1 MAVGKR
7 RKFLIS
13 TKGGFMISE
22 RNKKPRRMFRRP
34 SGRTII
40 ILIAILIPLAII
52 ASYVDFPATIAFVQH
67 YFAPHNN
74 FTYHGHTNYV
84 GGVAWSPDG
93 KRIASASGD
102 DTVQVWD
109 AFTGGH
115 VLTYRGHSSDVV
127 TVAWSPDGKYLASGS
142 VDTTVQVWNAT
153 TGQHIFTYRGHTDTV
168 FAVAWSPD
176 GKRVASASNDG
187 TVQEWEAS
195 TGKRIVTYS
204 SQTTAKGVPAPWNT
218 VAWSPDGKR
227 IAVGGNGDVQIWNAA
242 TGGNVAYYGYHGGTV
257 HEVAWSADGKYIASA
272 TSNIV
277 QLWDI
282 ATGKNVYTYYGH
294 SAEVFAVAWSPNGKR
309 VASGDGDGL
318 VLVWDALSGG
328 HTYTYRGH
336 ADYYPGHNTSGTNAA
351 INSVAWSPD
360 GKHIAS
366 ASSDS
371 TVQVWQPL

>member
-1 MAVGKR
+1 
-7 RKFLIS
+7 
-13 TKGGFMISE
+13 MISE
-22 RNKKPRRMFRRP
+22 RNKKPRRIFRRP

-40 ILIAILIPLAII
+40 ILIVILIPLAII
-52 ASYVDFPATIAFVQH
+52 ASYIDFPATIAFVQH

-153 TGQHIFTYRGHTDTV
+153 TGQHIFTYRGHRDTV

-204 SQTTAKGVPAPWNT
+204 SQITAKGFPAPWNT

-227 IAVGGNGDVQIWNAA
+227 IAVGGMAMYKYGMLLPVGTLPTMA
-242 TGGNVAYYGYHGGTV
+242 TMVVLFTRWPGQPMGNISPAPRVILYSYGILPREKMSIRIMVIAVRYLPWRGHLM
-257 HEVAWSADGKYIASA
+257 ASA
-272 TSNIV
+272 
-277 QLWDI
+277 LPL
-282 ATGKNVYTYYGH
+282 ATAMVSCWYGM
-294 SAEVFAVAWSPNGKR
+294 
-309 VASGDGDGL
+309 L
-318 VLVWDALSGG
+318 
-328 HTYTYRGH
+328 
-336 ADYYPGHNTSGTNAA
+336 
-351 INSVAWSPD
+351 
-360 GKHIAS
+360 
-366 ASSDS
+366 
-371 TVQVWQPL
+371 

>member
-1 MAVGKR
+1 M
-7 RKFLIS
+7 
-13 TKGGFMISE
+13 
-22 RNKKPRRMFRRP
+22 
-34 SGRTII
+34 
-40 ILIAILIPLAII
+40 
-52 ASYVDFPATIAFVQH
+52 
-67 YFAPHNN
+67 
-74 FTYHGHTNYV
+74 

-153 TGQHIFTYRGHTDTV
+153 TGQHIFTYGGHRDTV

-257 HEVAWSADGKYIASA
+257 HEVAWSADGKYLALAAWNRA
-272 TSNIV
+272 TSEQEITIWSAPDWRHIKTIT
-277 QLWDI
+277 Q
-282 ATGKNVYTYYGH
+282 KNEIEQRQFGGGADGQHDLAGDGHLLRRDYASRAGQWGHAHRRPRPETPAAH
-294 SAEVFAVAWSPNGKR
+294 SA
-309 VASGDGDGL
+309 SGRCDGIRT
-318 VLVWDALSGG
+318 SSRPTPRGG
-328 HTYTYRGH
+328 QPPTAGPSR
-336 ADYYPGHNTSGTNAA
+336 
-351 INSVAWSPD
+351 
-360 GKHIAS
+360 
-366 ASSDS
+366 SSWPRP
-371 TVQVWQPL
+371 T